1 MASFAQKLSAAAE
14 ATGLSFDSTRNI
26 LYGTFNGYSFAVP
39 QAPSNARYCFVNFHV
54 THDGNPLSAS
64 DGKQIAKESNKLI
77 EFFKPSGAP
86 SVNFMVKLEKD
97 EAATAQKILDALTF
111 LSEEFANRGYVNTCE
126 HCHQPLET
134 EACAVGNGLRF
145 FCPACYD
152 SVSASI
158 TDRAQA
164 EADTPENVV
173 AGIVGALGGALLGAI
188 VVVIMGQL
196 GYVSA
201 LSGFVA
207 AICSL
212 KGYELMAKKMS
223 VKGAIIA
230 CVAMVVMLYVGHR
243 TNVALEVLRASNI
256 EVDFFTIFRA
266 IPKLVK
272 SDSELMGAYIKELLM
287 VYLFAVLGAVPSIIK
302 SIKGQKTK
310 YTIQRLN

>member
-1 MASFAQKLSAAAE
+1 MASFAQKLSAAADV
-14 ATGLSFDSTRNI
+14 TGLSFDSTRNI
-26 LYGTFNGYSFAVP
+26 LYGNFNGYSFAVP
-39 QAPSNARYCFVNFHV
+39 QAPSNARYCFVNFYV

-86 SVNFMVKLEKD
+86 SVSFMVKLEKD
-97 EAATAQKILDALTF
+97 EVATAQKILNALTF
-111 LSEEFANRGYVNTCE
+111 LSESFANRGYINTCE

-134 EACAVGNGLRF
+134 EACVVGNGLKF

-158 TDRAQA
+158 NDRAQA

-243 TNVALEVLRASNI
+243 TNVALEVLRAYNI
-256 EVDFFTIFRA
+256 ELDFFTIFRA

-310 YTIQRLN
+310 YTLQRLN